1 MLIQR
6 KFKLTS
12 INRLIHPFRF
22 DNHSV
27 YFIAPKK
34 SKFHESFLELY
45 ADDFEKKI
53 SDKGHKFFLISDTID
68 SNDVDDIATI
78 YDHYFPYIS
87 ESKER
92 QDEDLS
98 KKLTDFF
105 QVPATEQGFFINTY
119 KNTLTISVIEDD
131 VYTIEKNKNILF
143 DIENTTPFYH
153 NPIINP
159 SYFAYK
165 IEWNYDELGN
175 DISAYW
181 DNIAFAPA
189 SIDENHYYLNLD
201 DDTKDSVQQIVEKL
215 NSLHENGKFI
225 TALPFLQKQIQHLTE
240 KQEIKLSSVFIDQDF
255 KILLP
260 EFGNREIKLSHLTK
274 SVYLLFL
281 VNNDIDLTEISN
293 HKTELFNIYK
303 HISYQENLDKMEDT
317 INHLIMSPDELYVH
331 FSRIKS
337 AFCKQFDIHIAR
349 HYFITGRKNQP
360 KKIIL
365 DKKLIDWDNQ
375 HKRWFLVNSLLGLL
389 QDSTDFDDELGV
401 K

>member
-27 YFIAPKK
+27 YFTAPKK

-215 NSLHENGKFI
+215 NSL
-225 TALPFLQKQIQHLTE
+225 
-240 KQEIKLSSVFIDQDF
+240 
-255 KILLP
+255 
-260 EFGNREIKLSHLTK
+260 
-274 SVYLLFL
+274 
-281 VNNDIDLTEISN
+281 
-293 HKTELFNIYK
+293 
-303 HISYQENLDKMEDT
+303 
-317 INHLIMSPDELYVH
+317 
-331 FSRIKS
+331 
-337 AFCKQFDIHIAR
+337 
-349 HYFITGRKNQP
+349 
-360 KKIIL
+360 
-365 DKKLIDWDNQ
+365 
-375 HKRWFLVNSLLGLL
+375 
-389 QDSTDFDDELGV
+389 
-401 K
+401 